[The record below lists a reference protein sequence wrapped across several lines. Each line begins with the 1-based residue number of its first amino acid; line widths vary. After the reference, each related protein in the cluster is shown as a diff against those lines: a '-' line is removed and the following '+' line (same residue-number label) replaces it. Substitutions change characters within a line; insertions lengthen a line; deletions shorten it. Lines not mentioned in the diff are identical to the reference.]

1 MSAQTKVKVITEGA
15 DLLQASGQRSSFAV
29 DYRWNDDASF
39 YSSTDDILA
48 DVFTVVSYDRR
59 SNSRSA
65 GDQTTD
71 MTVAQQA
78 RDAAAII
85 KAMGNDK
92 SIIFGSSGGGIIG
105 LVLAAAKSEVIDF
118 LIVHEP
124 PVIELLPAADAQK
137 WRTFHYNIYMKN
149 LREGWEAAL
158 VDFRPRS

>member
-39 YSSTDDILA
+39 YSSTADILA

-78 RDAAAII
+78 RDAQLLS
-85 KAMGNDK
+85 KQWETTK
-92 SIIFGSSGGGIIG
+92 LLF
-105 LVLAAAKSEVIDF
+105 LEV
-118 LIVHEP
+118 
-124 PVIELLPAADAQK
+124 A
-137 WRTFHYNIYMKN
+137 
-149 LREGWEAAL
+149 EAAL
-158 VDFRPRS
+158 SVLSWQQPNRKSLTFSSFTSLR

>member
-48 DVFTVVSYDRR
+48 DVFTVVSNDRR

-78 RDAAAII
+78 RDA
-85 KAMGNDK
+85 
-92 SIIFGSSGGGIIG
+92 GSDYQSNG
-105 LVLAAAKSEVIDF
+105 KR
-118 LIVHEP
+118 
-124 PVIELLPAADAQK
+124 Q
-137 WRTFHYNIYMKN
+137 IYYFWK
-149 LREGWEAAL
+149 
-158 VDFRPRS
+158 